1 MKKILSILLLLFVVS
16 CMKDPIDDYQM
27 IVDIPEKLQI
37 VEPVGLKLESTFV
50 TNKVSINAKFKTS
63 GTYRIKL
70 IDISGKVVSHE
81 KITAESGDNL
91 LNVYTTSLEK
101 SSYRVQLLDEFNN
114 LLGTE
119 SFVMVN

>member
-1 MKKILSILLLLFVVS
+1 MKKILSILLLLFVAS

-63 GTYRIKL
+63 GNYRIKL
-70 IDISGKVVSHE
+70 IDISGKVVSQE
-81 KITAESGDNL
+81 KITAESGDNI

-101 SSYRVQLLDEFNN
+101 SSYRVQLVDEFNN